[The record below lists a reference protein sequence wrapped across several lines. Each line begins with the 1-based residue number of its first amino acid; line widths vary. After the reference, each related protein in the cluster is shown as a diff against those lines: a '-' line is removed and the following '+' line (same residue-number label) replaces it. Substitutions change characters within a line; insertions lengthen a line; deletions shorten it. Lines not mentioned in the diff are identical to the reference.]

1 MRTSDMIK
9 SKFWRAGDLQG
20 QPPVVLTIA
29 DVTEELLGRGGR
41 QDVKCF
47 LWFNEHLKGLQL
59 NKTRVRTLE
68 AAYGPDSE
76 GWVGQRVRLSFDPT
90 VEFGGRA
97 VGGVRL
103 QTPPGLVYTPGAG
116 LPGWGAAP
124 GTTAPPPGAPPAPV
138 WDANRQVWVTQ
149 QPIAAPAP
157 AQPPPPVWNA
167 ATGQWDVVNPSTG
180 EISAPGPAP
189 GPARVAR
196 PDPQAGTWGGAPT
209 LSQRMD
215 ARPPADEWSGQS
227 ENPAPAGAP
236 ADFDDDIPF

>member
-29 DVTEELLGRGGR
+29 DVTEELLGRGAR

-47 LWFNEHLKGLQL
+47 LWFTEHVKGLQL

-76 GWVGQRVRLSFDPT
+76 LWVGKRVRLSFDPT

-103 QTPPGLVYTPGAG
+103 QTPPGVIYTPSAE
-116 LPGWGAAP
+116 LHAGWGAAP
-124 GTTAPPPGAPPAPV
+124 AALPGRPPAPV
-138 WDANRQVWVTQ
+138 WDDKRQMWIT
-149 QPIAAPAP
+149 PAVP
-157 AQPPPPVWNA
+157 VNSHRPPPPVWNE
-167 ATGQWDVVNPSTG
+167 TTQTWETVNPGTG
-180 EISAPGPAP
+180 EIHTPHRAPA
-189 GPARVAR
+189 
-196 PDPQAGTWGGAPT
+196 TI
-209 LSQRMD
+209 SQRVNASHPSTSD
-215 ARPPADEWSGQS
+215 FGPLPPAAEDFNDE
-227 ENPAPAGAP
+227 
-236 ADFDDDIPF
+236 IPC